1 MVHPVPA
8 RARTRIDQRHGT
20 LGVWRR
26 ALLMV
31 IIAVTALALPA
42 IGAGSVVS
50 AEETTTTESTTTT
63 TTEAPTT
70 TESTTTTTEAP
81 TTTESTTTTTTQT
94 QQGGGGQQV
103 PVPTTVGPSSTTSS
117 TTSSTSSTS
126 STTSTTAV
134 KSGVIVP
141 GSKGSK
147 SGGLSTGFKVLL
159 VVIGLV
165 AVAAGFMAL
174 SVIYWRHT
182 RPALASGVDAGA
194 ADLA

>member
-1 MVHPVPA
+1 MVPLVPV

-31 IIAVTALALPA
+31 ILAVTGLALPA

-63 TTEAPTT
+63 TEAPTT
-70 TESTTTTTEAP
+70 TESTTTTTQAP
-81 TTTESTTTTTTQT
+81 TTTESTTTTTAQT
-94 QQGGGGQQV
+94 QQGGVRQV
-103 PVPTTVGPSSTTSS
+103 PVPTTSAPSSTTSS
-117 TTSSTSSTS
+117 TTPSST
-126 STTSTTAV
+126 STTSTTVV
-134 KSGVIVP
+134 KSGAIVP

>member
-1 MVHPVPA
+1 M
-8 RARTRIDQRHGT
+8 
-20 LGVWRR
+20 WRR
-26 ALLMV
+26 ALLLV
-31 IIAVTALALPA
+31 ILAVTALALPA
-42 IGAGSVVS
+42 IGAGSVVR
-50 AEETTTTESTTTT
+50 AEETTTTESTTTTT

-94 QQGGGGQQV
+94 QQGGVRQV
-103 PVPTTVGPSSTTSS
+103 PVPTTSAPSSTTSS
-117 TTSSTSSTS
+117 TTPSSS

-134 KSGVIVP
+134 KSGAIAP

-182 RPALASGVDAGA
+182 RPAVTSGVNPGA

>member
-1 MVHPVPA
+1 MVPLVPV

-31 IIAVTALALPA
+31 ILAVTGLALPA

-70 TESTTTTTEAP
+70 TESTTSTTEAP

-94 QQGGGGQQV
+94 QQGGRQV
-103 PVPTTVGPSSTTSS
+103 PVPTTVAPSSTTSS
-117 TTSSTSSTS
+117 TTPSTSSTS